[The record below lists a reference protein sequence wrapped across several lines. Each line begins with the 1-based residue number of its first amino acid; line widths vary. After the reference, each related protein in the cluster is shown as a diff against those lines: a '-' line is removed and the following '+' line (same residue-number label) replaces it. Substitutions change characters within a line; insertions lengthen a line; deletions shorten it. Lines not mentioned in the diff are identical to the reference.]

1 MADKIKDDSLLEVSG
16 GKWDV
21 FSITEEERI
30 RYFKVTEKYEEE
42 GDYIS
47 YNEFI
52 RDMDAKYGSNI

>member
-1 MADKIKDDSLLEVSG
+1 MADKIKDDSLLEISG

-30 RYFKVTEKYEEE
+30 RYFKVKEMYEEE